1 MGKKN
6 YLMFLKSFLGFL
18 TFSNSA
24 YIGYLVLSD
33 TLQKKAWL
41 VMLSASGGVSTAKN

>member
-6 YLMFLKSFLGFL
+6 YLMVFKSFLDFL

-24 YIGYLVLSD
+24 ILVTRYLVLSD
-33 TLQKKAWL
+33 TLQKRL
-41 VMLSASGGVSTAKN
+41 G

>member
-6 YLMFLKSFLGFL
+6 YLMVFKSFLGFL

-33 TLQKKAWL
+33 TLQKRL
-41 VMLSASGGVSTAKN
+41 G